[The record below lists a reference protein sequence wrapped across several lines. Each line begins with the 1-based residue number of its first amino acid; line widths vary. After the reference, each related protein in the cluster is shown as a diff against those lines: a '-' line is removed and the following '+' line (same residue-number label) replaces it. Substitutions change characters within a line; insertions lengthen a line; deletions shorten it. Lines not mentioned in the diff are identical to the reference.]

1 MDFDQPAT
9 DSSALLSQSHTACE
23 ITLVRNMCTVV
34 NFYHFGNS
42 SVSVLGKAQFSFE
55 GRFRFRLEKFGWE
68 LLLNGTWV
76 SQDDA

>member
-55 GRFRFRLEKFGWE
+55 GRFRFRSIYPQNDLRNLDG
-68 LLLNGTWV
+68 
-76 SQDDA
+76 SSC